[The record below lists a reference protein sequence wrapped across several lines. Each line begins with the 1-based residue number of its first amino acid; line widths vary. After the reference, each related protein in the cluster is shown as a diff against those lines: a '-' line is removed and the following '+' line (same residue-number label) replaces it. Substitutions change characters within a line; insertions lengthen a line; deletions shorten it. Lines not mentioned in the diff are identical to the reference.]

1 MLEMKMSWFI
11 KRLFEKMAVL
21 FRYCKVWLIY
31 RPKGFVSV
39 LGNAYLNNPNIE
51 FGRNVVLYPNVH
63 IFGPGKVIL
72 GDNVCLGDGT
82 VICSASEIVIGA
94 DTMVAAQCYITDCN
108 HGMNVLGGVMR
119 KQKLSI
125 HSCRIGENAWLGWGC
140 KVLAGAEILNGAVIG
155 AGTVVT
161 GIVDEN
167 TIYVQERH
175 CRQKL
180 RR

>member
-1 MLEMKMSWFI
+1 
-11 KRLFEKMAVL
+11 
-21 FRYCKVWLIY
+21 
-31 RPKGFVSV
+31 
-39 LGNAYLNNPNIE
+39 
-51 FGRNVVLYPNVH
+51 
-63 IFGPGKVIL
+63 
-72 GDNVCLGDGT
+72 
-82 VICSASEIVIGA
+82 
-94 DTMVAAQCYITDCN
+94 
-108 HGMNVLGGVMR
+108 MR

-125 HSCRIGENAWLGWGC
+125 HSCRIGENAWLGCGC

-167 TIYVQERH
+167 TIYVQECH